1 MTIHAAIFAG
11 VSRLSASVLTFALVV
26 ALSISLATPAF
37 AHRVNIFA
45 WAEGGKII
53 AEATFSSGNPARD
66 SKITAVDTA
75 DGTVLAEATTNEQG
89 RVALPITDAMRQRK
103 ATLRLELQAS
113 EGHRNT
119 WELAPDEYLT
129 TEAPTAQSAAPAPT
143 AQPAVATQTPRQA
156 AAAPAAAVG
165 IDEAA
170 LRRIIDE
177 SLEAKLAPLR
187 HSLAASTAAG
197 PRLPEIFGGI
207 GYLVGMAG
215 LALWARSRR
224 R

>member
-1 MTIHAAIFAG
+1 MTTHTAIPTG
-11 VSRLSASVLTFALVV
+11 VSRLCASVLTFALVV
-26 ALSISLATPAF
+26 ALSIAIAIPAF

-45 WAEGGKII
+45 WAEGGMII
-53 AEATFSSGNPARD
+53 AEASFSSGNPARD
-66 SKITAVDTA
+66 SKVTALDAA

-89 RVALPITDAMRQRK
+89 RAALPITDAMRQRK

-129 TEAPTAQSAAPAPT
+129 AEAPAAQPVASVAT
-143 AQPAVATQTPRQA
+143 AQPTATTQTPQQVA
-156 AAAPAAAVG
+156 VAPVAAVG

>member
-1 MTIHAAIFAG
+1 MIIHSAISTG
-11 VSRLSASVLTFALVV
+11 LSRLSASVLTFVLA
-26 ALSISLATPAF
+26 ITLATPAL

-45 WAEGGKII
+45 WAEGGNII
-53 AEATFSSGNPARD
+53 AEATFNSGNPARN
-66 SKITAVDTA
+66 SKVTAIDAA
-75 DGTVLAEATTNEQG
+75 DGTVLGEATTNEQG
-89 RVALPITDAMRQRK
+89 KATLPITDAMRQRK

-119 WELAPDEYLT
+119 WELTPEDYLSA
-129 TEAPTAQSAAPAPT
+129 EAPGAQPIAPVVAAASPT
-143 AQPAVATQTPRQA
+143 APQATQSQTA
-156 AAAPAAAVG
+156 VPATSRN
-165 IDEAA
+165 IDEATM
-170 LRRIIDE
+170 RRIIDE
-177 SLEAKLAPLR
+177 ALEAKLAPLR
-187 HSLAASTAAG
+187 HSIAASTAGG